1 MIQDLAIEEIDSL
14 VPLFDQYMVSYGKES
29 NPVAYTAYLR
39 ERLARKEA
47 TVFLS
52 RDETGEP
59 NGFVLNYHTFSSV
72 SQGSV
77 IVLNDLFVVASARK
91 RGIGRQLIERVFQLA
106 RDSGAVRVDLGTQKT
121 NLVAQSLYE
130 RLGFVR
136 DTEFYSYSYPI
147 RP

>member
-1 MIQDLAIEEIDSL
+1 MIQELAIEEIDAL
-14 VPLFDQYMVSYGKES
+14 VPLVDQYMVFYGKES
-29 NPVAYTAYLR
+29 NPVAYAAYLR

-52 RDETGEP
+52 RDGAGVP

-77 IVLNDLFVVASARK
+77 IVLNDLFVVESARK

-121 NLVAQSLYE
+121 NRAAQSLYE

-147 RP
+147 RS